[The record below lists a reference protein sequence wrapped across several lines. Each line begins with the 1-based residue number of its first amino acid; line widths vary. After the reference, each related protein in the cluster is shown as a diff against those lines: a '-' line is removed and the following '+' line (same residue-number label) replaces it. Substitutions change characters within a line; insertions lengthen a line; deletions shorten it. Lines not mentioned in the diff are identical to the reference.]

1 MTLRTTVS
9 IVTLVV
15 LAACGAAAQA
25 RASLEGVWNGGL
37 AGPVSAS
44 ATWHFHG
51 STYDMHGY
59 PSIGEEGSFTVTNV
73 PAADHSHA
81 LTIHFTHVRRCGPC
95 DGSSTLTPSDDS
107 ERSATLSA
115 DGTTL
120 TMNGWT
126 LAHQR

>member
-1 MTLRTTVS
+1 MVLRITVS
-9 IVTLVV
+9 IAMLLVLV
-15 LAACGAAAQA
+15 ASAVAAQA

-59 PSIGEEGSFTVTNV
+59 PSIGEEGSFTVTDV

-81 LTIHFTHVRRCGPC
+81 LTIHFTHVRGCGPC
-95 DGSSTLTPSDDS
+95 DGSSTLTARDDR

-120 TMNGWT
+120 SMNGWA
-126 LAHQR
+126 LAHQP